1 MRDIK
6 TKGIILRK
14 IAYRETSV
22 ILDVLTP
29 DFGVIT
35 VMAKGIRKAK
45 SKSEGLLEILNE
57 VDLLLYK
64 KPNSD
69 WYLYK
74 SATIINANI
83 FGINFDAQILM
94 QAATE
99 IYRQLIIHSEESIEF
114 YELLNDYFGYIKLV
128 KKNGI
133 AIFWRFLLK
142 IYKIYGIS
150 LNLQTCVLCGGNLN
164 EISAYYPH
172 KHGFICQKCFRAN
185 FPVIGLANEVTSIL
199 AQIYDIGNQLENIS
213 ISKSAI
219 KQINRIFLLHLSEQ
233 FHKKFYLK
241 SIELLTN

>member
-22 ILDVLTP
+22 ILDILTP
-29 DFGVIT
+29 DLGVIA

-45 SKSEGLLEILNE
+45 SKNIGLLEILNE

-64 KPNSD
+64 KSSSD

-74 SATIINANI
+74 SATILHANA
-83 FGINFDAQILM
+83 FETNFNSTVLM
-94 QAATE
+94 QASVE
-99 IYRQLIIHSEESIEF
+99 IYRQLIIHAEESIEF
-114 YELLNDYFGYIKLV
+114 YELINNYFSYIKTI

-150 LNLQTCVLCGGNLN
+150 LDLQTCVLCGGNLN

-185 FPVIGLANEVTSIL
+185 FPVIGLSNEVTSIL
-199 AQIYDIGNQLENIS
+199 SQIYDIGNQLENIT
-213 ISKSAI
+213 ISNSAI

-233 FHKKFYLK
+233 FHKKFYLN
-241 SIELLTN
+241 SIEILTN